1 MSRNRIVEFYAK
13 TWWLWL
19 LFLLVGVGFSI
30 FLAPFF
36 WFTIPGLILYS
47 LYFATVRT
55 QDE

>member
-30 FLAPFF
+30 YLAPFF